1 MSDAEPWIAVAELP
15 LAVDTEMLSQR
26 LAERDVAHRFDDRPG
41 SRVLLV
47 ERRDDI
53 PTVLMVLREYGRL
66 MGAPTPSLAV
76 QARQVPVV
84 VAMLLLGLIGALL
97 VSFVPDVVH
106 WFTFQDF
113 GVTDADRL
121 RLEPADTAFA
131 RREYWRLLTPAFLHF
146 GLFHIVFNSLWIW
159 EFGRRV
165 EQLAGH
171 ANFLLIF
178 LAIAVGANVG
188 QYLWHPNDLFGG
200 LSGVVY
206 GLLGYIWVRNKLAPH
221 PLLGLAPGIF
231 PLMIIWLIVCLL
243 GVVDLFLQG
252 GVANG
257 AHVTG
262 LVIGALFGGLAGF
275 SARAQSA
282 TK

>member
-1 MSDAEPWIAVAELP
+1 MSDPEPWIAVAELP
-15 LAVDTEMLSQR
+15 LAVDIETLSQH
-26 LAERDVAHRFDDRPG
+26 LAERGVAHRFDDRAD

-47 ERRDDI
+47 ARRDDI
-53 PTVLMVLREYGRL
+53 PTVLMVLREYGRF
-66 MGAPTPSLAV
+66 MDASAPGLAA

-97 VSFVPDVVH
+97 VSFLPDAIH

-113 GVTDADRL
+113 GVTEADKL
-121 RLEPADTAFA
+121 RLEVADTAFA
-131 RREYWRLLTPAFLHF
+131 RGEYWRLLTPAFLHF

-165 EQLAGH
+165 ERLAGH
-171 ANFLLIF
+171 GNFLLIF
-178 LAIAVGANVG
+178 LAIAVGSNVG

-221 PLLGLAPGIF
+221 PLLALAPGIF
-231 PLMIIWLIVCLL
+231 PLMIIWLLVCLA

-275 SARAQSA
+275 SARARPA
-282 TK
+282 TE

>member
-15 LAVDTEMLSQR
+15 LEIDVTALSQR

-47 ERRDDI
+47 ERREDI
-53 PTVLMVLREYGRL
+53 PTVLMLLREYSRL
-66 MGAPTPSLAV
+66 PGAPAPSLAV

-84 VAMLLLGLIGALL
+84 VVMLLLGLIGALL
-97 VSFVPDVVH
+97 VSFLPDAIH

-113 GVTDADRL
+113 GVTDKL
-121 RLEPADTAFA
+121 SLEPADTAFS

-146 GLFHIVFNSLWIW
+146 GLFHIVFNSIWIW

-165 EQLAGH
+165 EPLAGH
-171 ANFLLIF
+171 GNFLLIF
-178 LAIAVGANVG
+178 LAIAAGANVG

-243 GVVDLFLQG
+243 GVVNLFLQG

-282 TK
+282 TE

>member
-15 LAVDTEMLSQR
+15 LEIDVTALSQR

-47 ERRDDI
+47 ERREDI
-53 PTVLMVLREYGRL
+53 PTVLMLLREYSRL
-66 MGAPTPSLAV
+66 PGAPAPSLAV

-84 VAMLLLGLIGALL
+84 VVMLLLGLIGALL
-97 VSFVPDVVH
+97 VSFLPDAIH

-113 GVTDADRL
+113 GVTDADKL
-121 RLEPADTAFA
+121 SLEPADTAFS

-165 EQLAGH
+165 EPLAGH

-178 LAIAVGANVG
+178 LAIAAGANVG

-231 PLMIIWLIVCLL
+231 PLMIIWLLVCLA

-262 LVIGALFGGLAGF
+262 LIIGALFGGLAGF
-275 SARAQSA
+275 SARAQSP
-282 TK
+282 TE

>member
-1 MSDAEPWIAVAELP
+1 MSDPEPWITVAELP

-26 LAERDVAHRFDDRPG
+26 LTERGVAHRFDDRAS
-41 SRVLLV
+41 SRLLLV
-47 ERRDDI
+47 ARRDDI
-53 PTVLMVLREYGRL
+53 PMVLMELREYGRL
-66 MGAPTPSLAV
+66 LDVPAPGLAA
-76 QARQVPVV
+76 QARRVPVV
-84 VAMLLLGLIGALL
+84 VAMLVLGLIGALL
-97 VSFVPDVVH
+97 VSFLPDVIH

-113 GVTDADRL
+113 DVTDADNL
-121 RLEPADTAFA
+121 RLELADTAFS
-131 RREYWRLLTPAFLHF
+131 RGEYWRLLTPAFLHF
-146 GLFHIVFNSLWIW
+146 GLFHILFNSLWIW

-165 EQLAGH
+165 ERLAGH

-178 LAIAVGANVG
+178 LAIAVGSNVG

-206 GLLGYIWVRNKLAPH
+206 GLLGYIWMRNKLAPH
-221 PLLGLAPGIF
+221 PLLALAPGIF
-231 PLMIIWLIVCLL
+231 PLMIIWLLVCLA

-252 GVANG
+252 GVSNG

-275 SARAQSA
+275 SARARPA
-282 TK
+282 TE

>member
-15 LAVDTEMLSQR
+15 LEIDVTALSQR

-47 ERRDDI
+47 ERREDI
-53 PTVLMVLREYGRL
+53 PTVLMLLREYSRL
-66 MGAPTPSLAV
+66 PGAPAPSLAV

-84 VAMLLLGLIGALL
+84 VVMLLLGLIGALL
-97 VSFVPDVVH
+97 VSFLPDAIH

-113 GVTDADRL
+113 GVTDADKL
-121 RLEPADTAFA
+121 SLEPADTAFS

-165 EQLAGH
+165 EPLAGH
-171 ANFLLIF
+171 GNFLLIF
-178 LAIAVGANVG
+178 LAIAAGANVG

-243 GVVDLFLQG
+243 GVVNLFLQG

-275 SARAQSA
+275 SARAQSP
-282 TK
+282 TE

>member
-97 VSFVPDVVH
+97 VSFLPDVVH

>member
-15 LAVDTEMLSQR
+15 LEIDVSALSQR
-26 LAERDVAHRFDDRPG
+26 LAERDVAHRFDDRAG
-41 SRVLLV
+41 GRLLLV
-47 ERRDDI
+47 ARREDI
-53 PTVLMVLREYGRL
+53 PTVLMLLREYSRL
-66 MGAPTPSLAV
+66 LGAPAPSLAV

-97 VSFVPDVVH
+97 VSFLPEVIH

-113 GVTDADRL
+113 GVTGAEKL
-121 RLEPADTAFA
+121 RFEPADTTFS
-131 RREYWRLLTPAFLHF
+131 RHEYWRLLTPAFLHF
-146 GLFHIVFNSLWIW
+146 GLFHIVFNSIWIW

-165 EQLAGH
+165 EPLAGH
-171 ANFLLIF
+171 GNFLLIF

-188 QYLWHPNDLFGG
+188 EYLWHPNELFGG

-221 PLLGLAPGIF
+221 PLLGLTPGIF
-231 PLMIIWLIVCLL
+231 PLLITWLFVCLA

-282 TK
+282 TE

>member
-1 MSDAEPWIAVAELP
+1 MSDPEPWIAVAELP
-15 LAVDTEMLSQR
+15 LEIDIAVLSQR
-26 LAERDVAHRFDDRPG
+26 LTERGVAHRFDDRAD

-53 PTVLMVLREYGRL
+53 PTVLMVLREYGRF
-66 MGAPTPSLAV
+66 MGAPTPSLAT

-84 VAMLLLGLIGALL
+84 TAMLLLGLIGALL
-97 VSFVPDVVH
+97 VRFLPDVVH

-113 GVTDADRL
+113 GVTEADKL
-121 RLEPADTAFA
+121 RLEVADTAFA
-131 RREYWRLLTPAFLHF
+131 RGEYWRLLTPAFLHF

-165 EQLAGH
+165 ERLAGH

-178 LAIAVGANVG
+178 LAIAVGSNVG

-206 GLLGYIWVRNKLAPH
+206 GLLGYIWVRNKFAPH
-221 PLLGLAPGIF
+221 PLLALAPGIF
-231 PLMIIWLIVCLL
+231 PLMIIWLLVCLA

-275 SARAQSA
+275 SARARPA
-282 TK
+282 TE